1 MRLDPLESQ
10 DHLGLLGYL
19 ETLDGQEKAERRDL
33 PGLLDLK
40 VGRDCPDRLV
50 CQDSREREVCLDC
63 PACRG

>member
-1 MRLDPLESQ
+1 MRLDHLVSQ

-19 ETLDGQEKAERRDL
+19 ETLEGQERAERRDL

-50 CQDSREREVCLDC
+50 CQGSLGREVCLDC